1 VRFALLSMFAVEG
14 KVSALWPQTVD
25 RWFVETDVVHTSLCG
40 ECRRC
45 HLLLDGDHLL
55 HEPSPKE
62 KKVQEH
68 CAGI

>member
-1 VRFALLSMFAVEG
+1 
-14 KVSALWPQTVD
+14 VD